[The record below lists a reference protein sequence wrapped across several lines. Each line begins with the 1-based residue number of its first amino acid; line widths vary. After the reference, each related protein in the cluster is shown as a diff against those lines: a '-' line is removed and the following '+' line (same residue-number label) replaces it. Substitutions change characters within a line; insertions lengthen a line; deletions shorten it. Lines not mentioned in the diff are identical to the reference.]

1 MRSLLGA
8 LAVVAIWQVPGVVQ
22 TGPGTIE
29 GRVTDMSG
37 AVLPGVTVT
46 VSAAAPAAPRNVVS
60 NARGQFEL
68 AQLAAGEYGLTLSLP
83 GFRSARGSVNV
94 KAGLKSAVTFEMAI
108 GSLAEQVNVRAP
120 APVAVSQ
127 PPRPADATVATPIRV
142 GGEIREPRKIFD
154 VKPVYPA
161 DANAAG
167 LEGDI
172 YIEAVVTRDGS
183 VAGARVV
190 QGVPLLN
197 TAALEAVRQWRFT
210 PTTLNGVPTEVS
222 MTVKVSFSRQ

>member
-22 TGPGTIE
+22 TGAGTLE

-46 VSAAAPAAPRNVVS
+46 VSAPAPAAPRNVVS
-60 NARGQFEL
+60 NARGQFVL
-68 AQLAAGEYGLTLSLP
+68 DQLAAGEYGLALSLP
-83 GFRSARGSVNV
+83 GFKTARGSVNV
-94 KAGLKSAVTFEMAI
+94 KAGSKSAVTFEMAI
-108 GSLAEQVNVRAP
+108 GALAEQVNVRAET
-120 APVAVSQ
+120 PVAVSQ
-127 PPRPADATVATPIRV
+127 PPAPAGANVGMPIRV
-142 GGEIREPRKIFD
+142 GGSIQPPRKIYD
-154 VKPVYPA
+154 VTPVYPA
-161 DANAAG
+161 AANAAG

-172 YIEAVVTRDGS
+172 HIEAVITREGS
-183 VAGARVV
+183 VASARVV

-197 TAALEAVRQWRFT
+197 AAALEAVRQWRFT

-222 MTVKVSFSRQ
+222 MTVRVSFSR

>member
-1 MRSLLGA
+1 MRSLLGT

-22 TGPGTIE
+22 TGAGTLE

-37 AVLPGVTVT
+37 GVLPGVTVT

-60 NARGQFEL
+60 NARGQFVL
-68 AQLAAGEYGLTLSLP
+68 DQLAAGEYGLTLSLP
-83 GFRSARGSVNV
+83 GFRPARGSVNV
-94 KAGLKSAVTFEMAI
+94 KAGLRSAVTFEMAI
-108 GSLAEQVNVRAP
+108 GALAEQVNVRAP

-127 PPRPADATVATPIRV
+127 PPAPAAANVGTPIRV
-142 GGEIREPRKIFD
+142 GGSIQSPRKIHD
-154 VKPVYPA
+154 VTPVYPA
-161 DANAAG
+161 AANAAG

-172 YIEAVVTRDGS
+172 HIEAVITREGN
-183 VAGARVV
+183 VASARVV

-197 TAALEAVRQWRFT
+197 AAALEAVRQWRYM

-222 MTVKVSFSRQ
+222 MTVRVSFSR

>member
-29 GRVTDMSG
+29 GRVSDMSG

-46 VSAAAPAAPRNVVS
+46 VSAPAPAAPRSVFS

-68 AQLAAGEYGLTLSLP
+68 AQLSAGEYGLALSLP
-83 GFRSARGSVNV
+83 GFRTARGSVNV
-94 KAGLKSAVTFEMAI
+94 KPGSKSAVTFEMAI

-120 APVAVSQ
+120 APIAVSQ
-127 PPRPADATVATPIRV
+127 PPAPADASVGTPIRV
-142 GGEIREPRKIFD
+142 GGEIRAPRKIHD
-154 VKPVYPA
+154 VQPVYPA

-167 LEGDI
+167 MEGDI
-172 YIEAVVTRDGS
+172 HIEAVIARDGS

-197 TAALEAVRQWRFT
+197 QAALQAVRQWRYT

-222 MTVKVSFSRQ
+222 MTVRVSFSR

>member
-1 MRSLLGA
+1 MRSLLSA

-29 GRVTDMSG
+29 GRVTDMHG
-37 AVLPGVTVT
+37 GVLPGVTIT
-46 VSAAAPAAPRNVVS
+46 VSAAAPAAPGSVFS
-60 NARGQFEL
+60 NPRGQFEL
-68 AQLAAGEYGLTLSLP
+68 AQLSAGEYGLTLSLS
-83 GFRSARGSVNV
+83 GFRTARGSVNV
-94 KAGLKSAVTFEMAI
+94 KAGSKSAVTFEMAI
-108 GSLAEQVNVRAP
+108 GSLAEEVHVRAP
-120 APVAVSQ
+120 APLAVSQ
-127 PPRPADATVATPIRV
+127 PPRPADVNVATPIRV
-142 GGEIREPRKIFD
+142 GGSIREPRKILD
-154 VKPVYPA
+154 VTPVYPA

-172 YIEAVVTRDGS
+172 YIEAVITRDGS

-197 TAALEAVRQWRFT
+197 AAALEAVRQWRFT

-222 MTVKVSFSRQ
+222 MTVKVSFMR

>member
-22 TGPGTIE
+22 TGPGTLE

-46 VSAAAPAAPRNVVS
+46 VSAAGSVPGRNVVS

-68 AQLAAGEYGLTLSLP
+68 AQLQAGNYDLTLSLI
-83 GFRSARGSVNV
+83 GFRPARGTVSVRTGV
-94 KAGLKSAVTFEMAI
+94 KSAVTFEMAI
-108 GSLAEQVNVRAP
+108 GSLSEQVNVQAP
-120 APVAVSQ
+120 APAAVSQ
-127 PPRPADATVATPIRV
+127 PAAPAAVNVGTPIRV
-142 GGEIREPRKIFD
+142 GGSIQPPRKIHD
-154 VKPVYPA
+154 VNPVYPA

-172 YIEAVVTRDGS
+172 HIEAVITREGN
-183 VAGARVV
+183 VASARVV

-197 TAALEAVRQWRFT
+197 AAALEAVRQWRYT

-222 MTVKVSFSRQ
+222 MTVRVSFSR

>member
-1 MRSLLGA
+1 MRSLLSA
-8 LAVVAIWQVPGVVQ
+8 LTVVAIWQVPGVVQ
-22 TGPGTIE
+22 TGPGTLE

-37 AVLPGVTVT
+37 GVLPGVTIT
-46 VSAAAPAAPRNVVS
+46 VSAAAPTAPRTVLS

-68 AQLAAGEYGLTLSLP
+68 TQLSPGEYGLTISLS
-83 GFRSARGSVNV
+83 GFRTARGSVNV
-94 KAGLKSAVTFEMAI
+94 KAGMKSAVTFEMAI
-108 GSLAEQVNVRAP
+108 GSLTETVSVRAP

-127 PPRPADATVATPIRV
+127 PPRPADASVGTPIRV
-142 GGEIREPRKIFD
+142 GGEIQAPRKIHD
-154 VKPVYPA
+154 VQPVYPA

-167 LEGDI
+167 MEGDI
-172 YIEAVVTRDGS
+172 HIEAVITRDGS

-197 TAALEAVRQWRFT
+197 QAALQAVRQWRFT

-222 MTVKVSFSRQ
+222 MTVRVSFSR

>member
-1 MRSLLGA
+1 MRSLLSV

-29 GRVTDMSG
+29 GRVADTSG

-46 VSAAAPAAPRNVVS
+46 VSAPAPAAPRSVLS

-68 AQLAAGEYGLTLSLP
+68 AQLSAGEYGLTLSLP
-83 GFRSARGSVNV
+83 GFRTARGSVTV
-94 KAGLKSAVTFEMAI
+94 KPGSKSAVTFEMAI

-127 PPRPADATVATPIRV
+127 PPAPTGVNVGTPIRV
-142 GGEIREPRKIFD
+142 GGSIREPRKIYD

-161 DANAAG
+161 EANASG

-172 YIEAVVTRDGS
+172 YIEAVITREGN

-197 TAALEAVRQWRFT
+197 AAALEAVRQWRFT
-210 PTTLNGVPTEVS
+210 PTTLNGVPTDVS
-222 MTVKVSFSRQ
+222 MTVRVSFSR